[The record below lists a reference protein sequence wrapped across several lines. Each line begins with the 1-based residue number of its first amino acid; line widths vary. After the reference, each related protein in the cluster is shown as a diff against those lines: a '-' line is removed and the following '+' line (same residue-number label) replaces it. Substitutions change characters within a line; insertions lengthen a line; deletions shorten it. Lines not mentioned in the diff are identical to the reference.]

1 MKKLV
6 TGSGEYSGG
15 TNSRDGGFRKRI
27 EWARDRTESG
37 TERPPYPN
45 APLGRAINF

>member
-6 TGSGEYSGG
+6 TGSGEYSGELTLEMVVSEKGQNGRG
-15 TNSRDGGFRKRI
+15 TRLSLAPKDLH
-27 EWARDRTESG
+27 A
-37 TERPPYPN
+37 N